1 MVHRADRLMDVLTT
15 MCQYRLEPKRLTMI
29 YSKPGKSAQMMIV
42 ESRRGG
48 QQGLEITAPFY
59 IYTAA
64 DEYTE
69 EMRAIYYG

>member
-1 MVHRADRLMDVLTT
+1 MNTLH
-15 MCQYRLEPKRLTMI
+15 KRDALLVI
-29 YSKPGKSAQMMIV
+29 RDFYSKPGKSAQMMIV